1 VTQEAQ
7 RQAQA
12 AAAAGYPAR
21 RIEAMREVRR
31 LIEEIDPEAAVRM
44 DKAGRGRTPSTKEPD
59 RGVAFLAEAVAV
71 LAAAVVEQA
80 KPRKRGRPPKAS

>member
-1 VTQEAQ
+1 MTEEAQ
-7 RQAQA
+7 PQAMSAQ
-12 AAAAGYPAR
+12 GYPAR
-21 RIEAMREVRR
+21 RQETMREVRR

-71 LAAAVVEQA
+71 LAAAEVEQN
-80 KPRKRGRPPKAS
+80 KPRKRGRPRKTDR